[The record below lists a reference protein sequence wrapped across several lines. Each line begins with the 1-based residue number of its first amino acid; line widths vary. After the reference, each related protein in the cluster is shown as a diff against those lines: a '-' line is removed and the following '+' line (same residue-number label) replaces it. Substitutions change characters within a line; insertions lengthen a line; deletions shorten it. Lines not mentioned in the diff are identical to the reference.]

1 MVDIFILPLL
11 ESQIKFATID
21 LLFSIQMFT
30 DTHSHIHFSKEFP
43 DVEELI
49 DRAEKAQVDHQII
62 VGCTPGDSYDAL
74 EFVKAHPGKNMW
86 STLGVHPHSANL
98 LTEEV
103 EQKFR
108 SLVLSE
114 PKIVALGELGLD
126 YYRNLQPKDVQ
137 IEAFRRQLK
146 LAKEL
151 GKAVVVHVREAWEDA
166 MKILGE
172 VGNTKVILHCFTGD
186 MAIAQE
192 CWERGYYLSFSGVVT
207 YPKNGYLRD
216 IAMVVPLEQILIETD
231 CPYLTPQ
238 PYRGKRNEPAYVVET
253 AKVLAGLKGMSLE
266 VFAVQ
271 TTKNA
276 KKIFGWK

>member
-1 MVDIFILPLL
+1 
-11 ESQIKFATID
+11 
-21 LLFSIQMFT
+21 MFT
-30 DTHSHIHFSKEFP
+30 DTHSHIHFSHEFP
-43 DVEELI
+43 DVDDLI
-49 DRAEKAQVDHQII
+49 ERAEKALVDHQII
-62 VGCTPGDSYDAL
+62 VGCTPEDSYQAL
-74 EFVKAHPGKNMW
+74 EFVKKRPGKNMW

-108 SLVLSE
+108 SYILNE

-137 IEAFRRQLK
+137 IDTFRKQLK
-146 LAKEL
+146 MAKEMD
-151 GKAVVVHVREAWEDA
+151 KAVVVHVREAWEDA

-172 VGNTKVILHCFTGD
+172 EGNTKVILHCFTGN
-186 MAIAQE
+186 MAIAEE

-216 IAMVVPLEQILIETD
+216 IAMVVPLDQILIETD

-238 PYRGKRNEPAYVVET
+238 SYRGKRNEPAYVVET
-253 AKVLAGLKGMSLE
+253 AKLLSGLKGMNLE
-266 VFAVQ
+266 DFALR

-276 KKIFGWK
+276 KKIFGWKS